1 MEMIEDVGMII
12 FGVLFIIFA
21 VIGVISLVLWIF
33 QAIGLQA
40 IAKKNNIKNAW
51 LAWLPIGDLWILG
64 KISDTR
70 KTFWKI
76 KDTGKMFVIL
86 SLVQVISVI
95 VYIVGVVVLTI
106 SSISS
111 GELLDNAIFSFMSKS
126 SFELM
131 DFFIGV
137 SSGLIILLKI
147 WSLYNVY
154 YKYKEEKVIGLLIC
168 SIIFSFIIPFVL
180 FSFRK
185 KEELIL
191 ENNVETY

>member
-111 GELLDNAIFSFMSKS
+111 GEILDNAIFSFMSKS

-154 YKYKEEKVIGLLIC
+154 YKYKGEKVIGLLIC